1 MKYAESPCANLPGN
15 PAPMSVRVASEE
27 QWSVQVH
34 HRFRTDMLHPPLPI
48 SAEPVK
54 AQTVLCLV
62 DLVEKSRSQFRPLR
76 GINLTFEYRILYTL
90 AQIETSAG
98 PATKTATAAGILRVS
113 IIGNEHQ
120 HRSDRKSTRL
130 NYSH

>member
-48 SAEPVK
+48 SAEPVT

-76 GINLTFEYRILYTL
+76 GINLPFEYRILYPL
-90 AQIETSAG
+90 DQIETSAG
-98 PATKTATAAGILRVS
+98 HARSEEPRVGKECVS
-113 IIGNEHQ
+113 PC
-120 HRSDRKSTRL
+120 RTRW
-130 NYSH
+130 SP

>member
-1 MKYAESPCANLPGN
+1 
-15 PAPMSVRVASEE
+15 
-27 QWSVQVH
+27 
-34 HRFRTDMLHPPLPI
+34 MLHPPLPI
-48 SAEPVK
+48 SAEPVQ

-98 PATKTATAAGILRVS
+98 HAPKPATAAGILRVY
-113 IIGNEHQ
+113 IIG
-120 HRSDRKSTRL
+120 DRTSVVSGKSVSVRVDL
-130 NYSH
+130 GVGS

>member
-1 MKYAESPCANLPGN
+1 
-15 PAPMSVRVASEE
+15 MSVRVASEE

-98 PATKTATAAGILRVS
+98 HATKTATAAGILRVY

-120 HRSDRKSTRL
+120 HRSFPNEWRVAVQEIGIASCRERVCQ
-130 NYSH
+130 YV

>member
-27 QWSVQVH
+27 QWSVRVH

-76 GINLTFEYRILYTL
+76 GINLTRSEER
-90 AQIETSAG
+90 
-98 PATKTATAAGILRVS
+98 RVGKECVS
-113 IIGNEHQ
+113 TC
-120 HRSDRKSTRL
+120 RSRWSP
-130 NYSH
+130 YH

>member
-1 MKYAESPCANLPGN
+1 
-15 PAPMSVRVASEE
+15 
-27 QWSVQVH
+27 
-34 HRFRTDMLHPPLPI
+34 MLHPPLSI

-98 PATKTATAAGILRVS
+98 HATKTATAAGILRVY

-120 HRSDRKSTRL
+120 HRSFPNDWRVAVQVASQMARQTQIGRASCRERGCH
-130 NYSH
+130 YV

>member
-1 MKYAESPCANLPGN
+1 
-15 PAPMSVRVASEE
+15 
-27 QWSVQVH
+27 
-34 HRFRTDMLHPPLPI
+34 MLHPPLSI

-62 DLVEKSRSQFRPLR
+62 DLVEKSRSQFRPLC

-98 PATKTATAAGILRVS
+98 HATKTATAAGILRVD

-120 HRSDRKSTRL
+120 HRSFPYEWRVADQVASQMARQPQGLNMWNKSHQHRFATTRMKQSAL
-130 NYSH
+130 